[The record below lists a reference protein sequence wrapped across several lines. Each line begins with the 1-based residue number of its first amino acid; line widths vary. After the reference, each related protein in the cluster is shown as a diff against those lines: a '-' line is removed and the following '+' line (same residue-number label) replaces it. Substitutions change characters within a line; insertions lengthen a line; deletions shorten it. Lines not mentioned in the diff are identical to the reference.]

1 MTFLLKI
8 SLNYEQRKHYLL
20 AEIESGQ
27 LVTQIQGVQKIVQ
40 HFIGGKVTSK
50 KSGLIS

>member
-1 MTFLLKI
+1 MSK
-8 SLNYEQRKHYLL
+8 EKHYLL

-27 LVTQIQGVQKIVQ
+27 LFTQIQGVQKIVQ

-50 KSGLIS
+50 KIGLIS